1 MSSLTQP
8 TNIHQPKITFIVKY
22 QCFLA
27 VAAILVF
34 FIKLDGVL
42 GSYGI
47 TIPLYWMV
55 GFIFLAIPLYPLI
68 ARKTKYLPLSI
79 FVWFAAYL
87 AMTSIA
93 ILFMPNPTGDIQQIL
108 ENQIRSMI
116 FICLM
121 LLIFS
126 EHPLVQKST
135 KVAILLATF
144 FNVCLFLA
152 QFVDPSILQE
162 VQDVP
167 GRSAG
172 FYIDSNTA
180 SCGVNMGLIFSI
192 SLIKPKYRLFYA
204 LFTLLGIAVTFS
216 RGGMACWLL
225 IVLMFVVLEVIPRRQ
240 FPLLIISVLTSAT
253 IISTQ
258 IDNLAYI
265 KTPSGAE
272 LFNEGTIERIE
283 FLTNPLGDDETQI
296 EEGESDSRILL
307 LEVGWQKFVKSPWI
321 GNGLGSGAH
330 SGIKPN
336 LGEEPKSHNIYL
348 DRAIEYG
355 FLGILI
361 YPAFL
366 LATIWKAKG
375 ETRKYALVFAIFL
388 LVWGIFSHTVLND
401 FFLLTSTALMAILS
415 KQSRI
420 EHQY

>member
-8 TNIHQPKITFIVKY
+8 TVDRQKTTFIVKY

-27 VAAILVF
+27 VAAIFVF
-34 FIKLDGVL
+34 FIRLDGVL
-42 GSYGI
+42 SAYSIG
-47 TIPLYWMV
+47 IPLYWLV
-55 GFIFLAIPLYPLI
+55 GFIFLAIPLYFSI
-68 ARKTKYLPLSI
+68 ARKIKYLPLSV
-79 FVWFAAYL
+79 FVWFSVYL
-87 AMTSIA
+87 AMTSMA
-93 ILFMPNPTGDIQQIL
+93 ILFMPSPTDYIQQIM
-108 ENQIRSMI
+108 EDQIRSMI
-116 FICLM
+116 FLCLM

-152 QFVDPSILQE
+152 QFFDPSILQE
-162 VQDVP
+162 IQDVP
-167 GRSAG
+167 GRAGG

-180 SCGVNMGLIFSI
+180 SCGINLGLIFSI

-225 IVLMFVVLEVIPRRQ
+225 IVILFVVLRVIPRRQ

-283 FLTNPLGDDETQI
+283 FLTDPFADDETQI
-296 EEGESDSRILL
+296 EAEESDSRILL
-307 LEVGWQKFVKSPWI
+307 IEIGWQKFIRSPWI
-321 GNGLGSGAH
+321 GSGLGSGSH
-330 SGIKPN
+330 SGVKPN
-336 LGEEPKSHNIYL
+336 LGEEPRSHNIYL

-361 YPAFL
+361 YPGL
-366 LATIWKAKG
+366 ILAAIWKAQG
-375 ETRKYALVFAIFL
+375 ETRKYGVVFAIFML
-388 LVWGIFSHTVLND
+388 IWGIFSHTVLSD

-420 EHQY
+420 EHQS